1 MVLSQVGKSVP
12 SRRLFDERRRAHT
25 PGGDPGYT
33 GTDLEPTSVR
43 QDLFLFVQLVLYLTG
58 TLLYGFLAR
67 ELFRQP
73 RVLPGL
79 PMRLLVVCLT
89 IWHGGCL
96 VDELGAILLSDFS
109 GLGRVATA
117 FDVFRATAWLLGFP
131 LLTHGLWRWLMDEA
145 ELDPERRP
153 GWIWLVPGYATLA
166 LFIPA
171 AWNAWQT
178 AALLLTEVGRSV
190 YPFVVLHVVVSSV
203 CSAGLVVRILPLADD
218 VYLARFLRWLL
229 AGLGVTAGLIAI
241 GALVRPALPGEASS
255 GLGWGEVLWRLSVE
269 TSGLVLGLTFLYFV
283 LRYNLLRLSLSYRSL
298 RRFAGLLALVGLV
311 MATGSAMGAEGT
323 PQLRRS
329 VAVGLL
335 VALLAAAVYTPLQ
348 SAAIRRFA
356 WLRRLLGVSITAEE
370 LEGLTRRLQS
380 LELSEAEMRDLT
392 AREIG
397 QWLATR
403 ACFLPPPREDAAE
416 GSPTDLLLWA
426 CFVDP
431 EARAFNRLDAPSGRL
446 AAILH
451 RADLQAAFPLRVA
464 GALAGVLVLEI
475 SPAAGGYQQGD
486 METVQLVLRQLAASL
501 ELRRFLDERL
511 SAERRLA
518 ESERLSLLGL
528 VAASLAHELKNPLS
542 SMKALAQTVH
552 EELAAGAPGSA
563 QSEQARDLAVIVEQI
578 DRLHGVAR
586 EILDF
591 ARTPE
596 AQDGDGDGVDL
607 TALLRGTLY
616 VLGHQARRRGIEID
630 ATEVAEVGRAG
641 GTPATWQTVLF
652 NLLLNASQHA
662 PAGSRVRVR
671 LAREDG
677 AIVFATENSGPPI
690 PPIPPDIAGRLF
702 EPFATRREGG
712 TGLGLALV
720 AQRVRDLGG
729 TIQVTNEPGRIAF
742 QGRVEEVRA

>member
-1 MVLSQVGKSVP
+1 
-12 SRRLFDERRRAHT
+12 
-25 PGGDPGYT
+25 
-33 GTDLEPTSVR
+33 VR
-43 QDLFLFVQLVLYLTG
+43 QDLFLFLQLVLFLTG
-58 TLLYGFLAR
+58 ALLYGFLAR

-79 PMRLLVVCLT
+79 PMRLLVVSLT
-89 IWHGGCL
+89 VWHGGCL
-96 VDELGAILLSDFS
+96 IDELASILFDVAA
-109 GLGRVATA
+109 LGRGATA
-117 FDVFRATAWLLGFP
+117 FDLLRGTAWLVSFP
-131 LLTHGLWRWLMDEA
+131 LLTHGLWRLLLDEA
-145 ELDPERRP
+145 EPAERP
-153 GWIWLVPGYATLA
+153 GRVWLFPGYATLA
-166 LFIPA
+166 LFVPA
-171 AWNAWQT
+171 AWGAWRGST
-178 AALLLTEVGRSV
+178 LLLTEVVRGI
-190 YPFVVLHVVVSSV
+190 YLFIVLHVAVSSA
-203 CSAGLVVRILPLADD
+203 CSAGLVFRILHRAEDSHL
-218 VYLARFLRWLL
+218 RQFLRWLL
-229 AGLGVTAGLIAI
+229 AALGITVGLVTL
-241 GALVRPALPGEASS
+241 GALVRPALPGEGSGAGGGAEMLWVLAS
-255 GLGWGEVLWRLSVE
+255 EIA
-269 TSGLVLGLTFLYFV
+269 GLVLGLTFLYFV

-311 MATGSAMGAEGT
+311 MATGAALGVEGT
-323 PQLRRS
+323 PRFRRS
-329 VAVGLL
+329 VALGLL

-348 SAAIRRFA
+348 NAAIRRFA

-380 LELSEAEMRDLT
+380 LELSEAEMQELA

-403 ACFLPPPREDAAE
+403 ARFLPPAE
-416 GSPTDLLLWA
+416 EGLWT
-426 CFVDP
+426 CFADP
-431 EARAFNRLDAPSGRL
+431 EMRAFNRLDAPGDL
-446 AAILH
+446 ATLLH

-464 GALAGVLVLEI
+464 GELVGVLVLEI

-486 METVQLVLRQLAASL
+486 METVQLVLRQLAAAL

-518 ESERLSLLGL
+518 ERERLSLLGM

-552 EELAAGAPGSA
+552 EELATGAPDSV
-563 QSEQARDLAVIVEQI
+563 QTQDLAVIVEQI

-596 AQDGDGDGVDL
+596 TQDGDGGVDL
-607 TALLRGTLY
+607 TTLLRRTLY

-630 ATEVAEVGRAG
+630 AAEVGDVGRVG

-652 NLLLNASQHA
+652 NLILNASQHA
-662 PAGSRVRVR
+662 PAGSTVRVL
-671 LAREDG
+671 LARENG
-677 AIVFATENSGPPI
+677 AVLFATENAGPPI
-690 PPIPPDIAGRLF
+690 PPDLAGHLF
-702 EPFATRREGG
+702 EPFARGRKEG

-742 QGRVEEVRA
+742 AVRVEEAHE

>member
-1 MVLSQVGKSVP
+1 M
-12 SRRLFDERRRAHT
+12 
-25 PGGDPGYT
+25 
-33 GTDLEPTSVR
+33 R

-89 IWHGGCL
+89 VWHGGCL
-96 VDELGAILLSDFS
+96 IDELGAILLSNPAE
-109 GLGRVATA
+109 LGRVATA
-117 FDVFRATAWLLGFP
+117 LDIIRAAAWLLSFP
-131 LLTHGLWRWLMDEA
+131 LLTHGLWRLMMDEV
-145 ELDPERRP
+145 EPEERP
-153 GWIWLVPGYATLA
+153 SRAWLVPGYASLA
-166 LFIPA
+166 LFGSA
-171 AWNAWQT
+171 GWGAWQESS
-178 AALLLTEVGRSV
+178 LLLSEVGRRV
-190 YPFVVLHVVVSSV
+190 YPFVVLHVTVSSV
-203 CSAGLVVRILPLADD
+203 CSAGLVVRILRLAED

-229 AGLGVTAGLIAI
+229 AGLGVTVGLIAL
-241 GALVRPALPGEASS
+241 GALVRPSIPGGPVAPAS
-255 GLGWGEVLWRLSVE
+255 GGEVLWRLSVE
-269 TSGLVLGLTFLYFV
+269 LSGLVLGLTFLYFV
-283 LRYNLLRLSLSYRSL
+283 LRFNLLRLSLSYRSL

-311 MATGSAMGAEGT
+311 MATGSALGAEGT

-329 VAVGLL
+329 MAVGLL
-335 VALLAAAVYTPLQ
+335 VALLATAVYTPLQ
-348 SAAIRRFA
+348 NAAIRRFA
-356 WLRRLLGVSITAEE
+356 GLRRLLGVSITAEE

-380 LELSEAEMRDLT
+380 LELSETEMRELA

-403 ACFLPPPREDAAE
+403 ARFLPPRGQE
-416 GSPTDLLLWA
+416 GGDSTVPLLRA
-426 CFVDP
+426 CFTDP
-431 EARAFNRLDAPSGRL
+431 EARAFNRLDARGHL
-446 AAILH
+446 AALLH

-464 GALAGVLVLEI
+464 GELTGVLVLEI
-475 SPAAGGYQQGD
+475 SPAAGGYQEGD
-486 METVQLVLRQLAASL
+486 METVQLVLRQLAAAL

-518 ESERLSLLGL
+518 ERERLSLLGM

-552 EELAAGAPGSA
+552 EELAVSSPE
-563 QSEQARDLAVIVEQI
+563 SEQAKDLAVIVEQI

-596 AQDGDGDGVDL
+596 TPAGDGGVDL
-607 TALLRGTLY
+607 CALLRRTLY

-630 ATEVAEVGRAG
+630 AAEVGDVGRVD

-652 NLLLNASQHA
+652 NLILNASQHA
-662 PAGSRVRVR
+662 PVGSTVRVR
-671 LAREDG
+671 LVREDG
-677 AIVFATENSGPPI
+677 AVLFATENAGPPI
-690 PPIPPDIAGRLF
+690 PPDLAGRLF
-702 EPFATRREGG
+702 EPFASGREDG

-729 TIQVTNEPGRIAF
+729 TIHVTNEPDRIVFTA
-742 QGRVEEVRA
+742 RVEERRA

>member
-1 MVLSQVGKSVP
+1 M
-12 SRRLFDERRRAHT
+12 
-25 PGGDPGYT
+25 
-33 GTDLEPTSVR
+33 R

-96 VDELGAILLSDFS
+96 VDELGAILLADPA
-109 GLGRVATA
+109 GLGRGATA
-117 FDVFRATAWLLGFP
+117 LDIFRAAAWLLSFP
-131 LLTHGLWRWLMDEA
+131 LLTHGLWRLMMDEVA
-145 ELDPERRP
+145 LEERP
-153 GWIWLVPGYATLA
+153 SWAWLVPGYSTLA
-166 LFIPA
+166 LFGPA
-171 AWNAWQT
+171 TLGAWQESS
-178 AALLLTEVGRSV
+178 LLLTEVGRRV
-190 YPFVVLHVVVSSV
+190 YPFVVLHVAVSSA
-203 CSAGLVVRILPLADD
+203 CSAGLVVRILRLAED

-229 AGLGVTAGLIAI
+229 AGLGVTAGLIAL
-241 GALVRPALPGEASS
+241 GAVVRPSLAGESIAPAS
-255 GLGWGEVLWRLSVE
+255 GGEVLWRLSVE
-269 TSGLVLGLTFLYFV
+269 LSGLVLGLTFLYFV
-283 LRYNLLRLSLSYRSL
+283 LRFNLLRLSLSYRSL

-329 VAVGLL
+329 VAIGLL
-335 VALLAAAVYTPLQ
+335 VALLAAAIYTPLQ
-348 SAAIRRFA
+348 NAAIRRFT

-380 LELSEAEMRDLT
+380 LELSEAEMRELA

-403 ACFLPPPREDAAE
+403 ARFLPPGEDDLSVCFAE
-416 GSPTDLLLWA
+416 
-426 CFVDP
+426 P

-446 AAILH
+446 AALLH

-464 GALAGVLVLEI
+464 GELTGVLVLEI
-475 SPAAGGYQQGD
+475 SPAAGGYQEGD
-486 METVQLVLRQLAASL
+486 METVQLVLRQLAAAL

-518 ESERLSLLGL
+518 ERERLSLLGM

-552 EELAAGAPGSA
+552 EELAAGSPD
-563 QSEQARDLAVIVEQI
+563 SEQTKDLAVIVEQI

-596 AQDGDGDGVDL
+596 TQDGDGGVDL
-607 TALLRGTLY
+607 TALLRRTLY

-630 ATEVAEVGRAG
+630 AAEVGDVGRVG

-652 NLLLNASQHA
+652 NLILNASQHA
-662 PAGSRVRVR
+662 PAGSTVRVR
-671 LAREDG
+671 LARENG
-677 AIVFATENSGPPI
+677 AVLFATENAGPPI
-690 PPIPPDIAGRLF
+690 PPDLAGRLF
-702 EPFATRREGG
+702 EPFASGREEG

-729 TIQVTNEPGRIAF
+729 TIEVTNEPGRIAF
-742 QGRVEEVRA
+742 AVRVEEAHA

>member
-1 MVLSQVGKSVP
+1 M
-12 SRRLFDERRRAHT
+12 
-25 PGGDPGYT
+25 
-33 GTDLEPTSVR
+33 R

-79 PMRLLVVCLT
+79 PMRLLVVSLT
-89 IWHGGCL
+89 LWHGGCL
-96 VDELGAILLSDFS
+96 IDELGAILL
-109 GLGRVATA
+109 GEPWGIGRAATV
-117 FDVFRATAWLLGFP
+117 FDLFRGTAWLLSFP
-131 LLTHGLWRWLMDEA
+131 LLTHGLWRLLKEEMD
-145 ELDPERRP
+145 LDPEEQP
-153 GWIWLVPGYATLA
+153 GWIWLVPGYASLA
-166 LFIPA
+166 IFVPA
-171 AWNAWQT
+171 AWGAWQEPSG
-178 AALLLTEVGRSV
+178 LLTEVGRSV
-190 YPFVVLHVVVSSV
+190 YLFVVLHVAVSTV
-203 CSAGLVVRILPLADD
+203 CSAGLVYRILPRAEDVHLAQ
-218 VYLARFLRWLL
+218 FLRWLL
-229 AGLGVTAGLIAI
+229 AALGVMTGMIAA
-241 GALVRPALPGEASS
+241 GALVRPRFPGETGTDA
-255 GLGWGEVLWRLSVE
+255 GWGEVLWRLSAE
-269 TSGLVLGLTFLYFV
+269 IAGLVLGLTFLYFV

-311 MATGSAMGAEGT
+311 MATGSALGAEGT

-329 VAVGLL
+329 VAIGLL

-348 SAAIRRFA
+348 NAAVRRFA

-370 LEGLTRRLQS
+370 LEGLTRRLHS
-380 LELSEAEMRDLT
+380 LELSEAEMRELA

-397 QWLATR
+397 QWLATKAR
-403 ACFLPPPREDAAE
+403 FLPPPD
-416 GSPTDLLLWA
+416 PLWD
-426 CFVDP
+426 CFADP
-431 EARAFNRLDAPSGRL
+431 EMRAFNRLDAPSGRL
-446 AAILH
+446 TALLH

-464 GALAGVLVLEI
+464 GELTGVLVLEI
-475 SPAAGGYQQGD
+475 SPAAGGYQEGD

-511 SAERRLA
+511 GAERRLA
-518 ESERLSLLGL
+518 ERERLSLLGM

-552 EELAAGAPGSA
+552 EELAAGAPG
-563 QSEQARDLAVIVEQI
+563 QQEQAQDLAMIVEQI

-591 ARTPE
+591 ARAPE
-596 AQDGDGDGVDL
+596 AQGQDGGVDL
-607 TALLRGTLY
+607 TALLRRTLY

-630 ATEVAEVGRAG
+630 AAEVEDVGQAG

-652 NLLLNASQHA
+652 NLILNASQHA

-677 AIVFATENSGPPI
+677 AILFSTENAGPPI
-690 PPIPPDIAGRLF
+690 PPDLAGRLF
-702 EPFATRREGG
+702 DPFVTSRDGG

-729 TIQVTNEPGRIAF
+729 TIHVTNEPDRIAF
-742 QGRVEEVRA
+742 AVRVEEARA